1 VKSHVHA
8 VTQHRAHE
16 MVSNCPPAS
25 FAQQFRNQNQ
35 AHEVRER
42 SWRITEESPNWPLD
56 SSSRGSELNPDLAR
70 MSHTLPPEPHAFGR
84 DLPKQAHQLEKETTF
99 DNARHA
105 AHRERRRIPRHGSSV
120 LGGGG
125 TQHGTSS
132 GWSSASA
139 SEPAEGSDPEPAQT
153 RILRQPFLDRAIGG
167 GIARSCRAAAAA
179 ASVSQSNAQLWGARA
194 FLEPGAEQDGSEWP
208 LCSFY
213 AARLSAALLVCLRL
227 CTSALHGVFIFWT
240 PPRALRY
247 LSSTTSFTSLCFSLS

>member
-120 LGGGG
+120 LGGG
-125 TQHGTSS
+125 
-132 GWSSASA
+132 
-139 SEPAEGSDPEPAQT
+139 
-153 RILRQPFLDRAIGG
+153 
-167 GIARSCRAAAAA
+167 ARSTVPRRGGRRRRRR
-179 ASVSQSNAQLWGARA
+179 SRRRGRIRSRRRR
-194 FLEPGAEQDGSEWP
+194 GS
-208 LCSFY
+208 
-213 AARLSAALLVCLRL
+213 
-227 CTSALHGVFIFWT
+227 
-240 PPRALRY
+240 
-247 LSSTTSFTSLCFSLS
+247 